1 MPHANVAEHLEA
13 CKKRYQ
19 ITEELASRGLDD
31 SDAGAMSTWYNLD
44 VGMLLAQNQRL
55 RAALEGLVAGFDG
68 MMGYLDDYYA
78 ENPGYQHGL
87 KSLAAARR
95 ALEQQP

>member
-1 MPHANVAEHLEA
+1 MPNANVEEHLEA

-19 ITEELASRGLDD
+19 ITEELAARGEDD

-55 RAALEGLVAGFDG
+55 RAALRAMYVHIVSTGCNWDCKHVV
-68 MMGYLDDYYA
+68 
-78 ENPGYQHGL
+78 
-87 KSLAAARR
+87 AARR